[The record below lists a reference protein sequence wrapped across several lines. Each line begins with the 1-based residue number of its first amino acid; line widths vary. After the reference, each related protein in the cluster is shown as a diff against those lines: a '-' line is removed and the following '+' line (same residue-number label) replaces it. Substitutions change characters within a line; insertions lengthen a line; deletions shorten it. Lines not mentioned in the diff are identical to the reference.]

1 MKHEGHGLALTKSA
15 GAGEIGGYRARLAE
29 LPPALDTGNAL
40 IDDEHRLLLAVMRN
54 VRRICLDPVQ
64 FSDCRTCLTTRRAVC
79 ERDLVGTLG
88 DLFSFILDHFSTEE
102 RIMRDSMMLVTDH
115 DLCEA
120 HVEDHA
126 AIAQKVQEIVS
137 RLDTEHTV
145 ERIRELDNLLAR
157 WIDHHI
163 GLHDL
168 MLVRWLNSEDGI
180 HRESSLA

>member
-1 MKHEGHGLALTKSA
+1 MKHEGHGPVVTESA
-15 GAGEIGGYRARLAE
+15 GAGEVGSYRATLAD

-40 IDDEHRLLLAVMRN
+40 IDDEHRLLLSVMRN
-54 VRRICLDPVQ
+54 VRSICLDPAR
-64 FSDCRTCLTTRRAVC
+64 FSDCLTCPTTRQAVC
-79 ERDLVGTLG
+79 ERDLVGMLG

-102 RIMRDSMMLVTDH
+102 RIMRDSMMLLTDH

-145 ERIRELDNLLAR
+145 ERIRELDDLLAR
-157 WIDHHI
+157 WIENHI

-168 MLVRWLNSEDGI
+168 MPVRWLNSEDGA
-180 HRESSLA
+180 RLESRLA